1 MMSSKTLWYLR
12 ILGTFFR
19 KSVDIAPFLS
29 QNDGESAIFSDS
41 IRSFAFFCKMIDR
54 YLMQWRCR
62 CRTDYGL
69 WIFSGVHFLFS
80 ISFWKSH
87 SYLRMAL
94 FLFCAIS
101 TILKNSFCVFLQFS
115 RFSEKVPITCLLDS
129 VYIVRVHFWQTPF
142 YQEIFFSLK
151 QLILLCALSA
161 FLLLRNNLLAGQR
174 VSFLA
179 DWFPNLNGQSPWVA
193 GTPVGRSPE

>member
-41 IRSFAFFCKMIDR
+41 IRSFAFFCKMIDM

-115 RFSEKVPITCLLDS
+115 RFSEKSTDNLLVGFGIYSEGAFLTNSLFIRKSSFPWNSSYCCVLYLHFCCHATICLLGRE
-129 VYIVRVHFWQTPF
+129 YPF
-142 YQEIFFSLK
+142 
-151 QLILLCALSA
+151 
-161 FLLLRNNLLAGQR
+161 
-174 VSFLA
+174 
-179 DWFPNLNGQSPWVA
+179 
-193 GTPVGRSPE
+193 

>member
-29 QNDGESAIFSDS
+29 QNDGESAISSDS

-69 WIFSGVHFLFS
+69 WIFSGVHFLFFYIFLKES
-80 ISFWKSH
+80 FLFENGSFFVLCYIYNPKKFFLCISTIFEIFWKSTDNLLVGFGI
-87 SYLRMAL
+87 Y
-94 FLFCAIS
+94 
-101 TILKNSFCVFLQFS
+101 
-115 RFSEKVPITCLLDS
+115 SEG
-129 VYIVRVHFWQTPF
+129 
-142 YQEIFFSLK
+142 
-151 QLILLCALSA
+151 A
-161 FLLLRNNLLAGQR
+161 FLTNAFLSGNLL
-174 VSFLA
+174 
-179 DWFPNLNGQSPWVA
+179 FPETAHIVVCSICIFVVTQQFACWAESILFSGLVP
-193 GTPVGRSPE
+193 

>member
-29 QNDGESAIFSDS
+29 QNDGESAISSDS
-41 IRSFAFFCKMIDR
+41 ILSFAFFCKMIDR

-69 WIFSGVHFLFS
+69 WIFSGVHFLFFY
-80 ISFWKSH
+80 IFLKESFLFENGS
-87 SYLRMAL
+87 

-101 TILKNSFCVFLQFS
+101 TILKNSFCVFLQFL
-115 RFSEKVPITCLLDS
+115 RFSEKSTDNLLVGFGIYSEGAFLTNSLFIRKSSFPWNSSYCCVLYLHFCCHATICLLGRE
-129 VYIVRVHFWQTPF
+129 YPF
-142 YQEIFFSLK
+142 
-151 QLILLCALSA
+151 
-161 FLLLRNNLLAGQR
+161 
-174 VSFLA
+174 
-179 DWFPNLNGQSPWVA
+179 
-193 GTPVGRSPE
+193 

>member
-1 MMSSKTLWYLR
+1 
-12 ILGTFFR
+12 
-19 KSVDIAPFLS
+19 
-29 QNDGESAIFSDS
+29 
-41 IRSFAFFCKMIDR
+41 MIDR

-69 WIFSGVHFLFS
+69 WIFSGVHFLFFY
-80 ISFWKSH
+80 IFLKESFLFENGS
-87 SYLRMAL
+87 

-101 TILKNSFCVFLQFS
+101 TILKNSFCVFLQFL
-115 RFSEKVPITCLLDS
+115 RFSEKSTEEEALPQYS
-129 VYIVRVHFWQTPF
+129 VHYLQVLNMSCCFCHQRLPF

-161 FLLLRNNLLAGQR
+161 FLLSRNNLLAGQR